1 MKQRMAIPII
11 FSWSAAFS
19 SSWAT
24 LLTTSRRFISRRAG
38 APNLLDIVS
47 QLPQNIPELH
57 HVLRDGVEILQSAVD
72 VAGALVQV
80 QGVVQNNFV
89 AGEGWTCYLGG
100 KHDHFSLP
108 LSVELVG
115 LTLVDIE
122 ELFLQVG
129 RQVDGGI
136 KILPVGRVQF

>member
-1 MKQRMAIPII
+1 MLPAVSAIQPY
-11 FSWSAAFS
+11 
-19 SSWAT
+19 
-24 LLTTSRRFISRRAG
+24 LL
-38 APNLLDIVS
+38 NIVS
-47 QLPQNIPELH
+47 QLPQNIPQLH
-57 HVLRDGVEILQSAVD
+57 HVLRDGVEILQRAVD

-89 AGEGWTCYLGG
+89 TLVGGGWREMLVVV
-100 KHDHFSLP
+100 KQDHFSIP
-108 LSVELVG
+108 LSVELVS
-115 LTLVDIE
+115 LTFVDIE

>member
-89 AGEGWTCYLGG
+89 AGEGWTCYLQV